1 MSSEKK
7 SDLYSRNLILEETI
21 MMTNIS
27 NLSPYS
33 YNGIASGGASGKLYV
48 PVNPANVIY
57 AQFDH
62 ISGVAAKKGQH
73 GVSITKIQILN
84 TLIENLAKIKTQS
97 SSSSSSSE
105 YQQMHLSDE
114 QVDVLI
120 KNYQQQIKQAVTQ
133 AQSVQYTAAGI
144 NSLSGAL
151 FAIEA

>member
-62 ISGVAAKKGQH
+62 ISGVATKKGQH

-84 TLIENLAKIKTQS
+84 TLIENLAKIKTQ
-97 SSSSSSSE
+97 SSSSE

-151 FAIEA
+151 FAIDA

>member
-97 SSSSSSSE
+97 SSSE

-120 KNYQQQIKQAVTQ
+120 KNYQQQIKHAVTQ

-151 FAIEA
+151 FAIDA

>member
-57 AQFDH
+57 VQFDH

-84 TLIENLAKIKTQS
+84 TLIENLAKIKTQ
-97 SSSSSSSE
+97 SSSSE

-151 FAIEA
+151 FAIDA

>member
-1 MSSEKK
+1 
-7 SDLYSRNLILEETI
+7 

-33 YNGIASGGASGKLYV
+33 YNGIAAGGASGKLYV

-97 SSSSSSSE
+97 SSSE

-151 FAIEA
+151 FAIDA

>member
-1 MSSEKK
+1 
-7 SDLYSRNLILEETI
+7 

-97 SSSSSSSE
+97 SSSSSE

-151 FAIEA
+151 FAIDA

>member
-7 SDLYSRNLILEETI
+7 SDFYSRNLILEETI

-97 SSSSSSSE
+97 SSSE

-151 FAIEA
+151 FAIDA

>member
-1 MSSEKK
+1 
-7 SDLYSRNLILEETI
+7 

-33 YNGIASGGASGKLYV
+33 YNGIASGGASGKFYV

-97 SSSSSSSE
+97 SSSE

-151 FAIEA
+151 FAIDA

>member
-97 SSSSSSSE
+97 SSSSSE

-151 FAIEA
+151 FAIDA

>member
-97 SSSSSSSE
+97 SSSE

-120 KNYQQQIKQAVTQ
+120 KNYHQQIKQAVTQ

-151 FAIEA
+151 FAIDA

>member
-1 MSSEKK
+1 
-7 SDLYSRNLILEETI
+7 

-97 SSSSSSSE
+97 SSSE

-114 QVDVLI
+114 KVDVLI

-151 FAIEA
+151 FAIDA

>member
-1 MSSEKK
+1 
-7 SDLYSRNLILEETI
+7 

-97 SSSSSSSE
+97 SSSE

>member
-1 MSSEKK
+1 
-7 SDLYSRNLILEETI
+7 

-27 NLSPYS
+27 DLSPYS
-33 YNGIASGGASGKLYV
+33 YNVIASGGASGKLYV

-97 SSSSSSSE
+97 SSSE

-151 FAIEA
+151 FAIDA

>member
-97 SSSSSSSE
+97 SSSE

-151 FAIEA
+151 FAIDA

>member
-33 YNGIASGGASGKLYV
+33 YNGIASGGVSGKLYV

-97 SSSSSSSE
+97 SSSE

-151 FAIEA
+151 FAIDA

>member
-97 SSSSSSSE
+97 SSSE

>member
-33 YNGIASGGASGKLYV
+33 YNGIASGGARGKLYV

-97 SSSSSSSE
+97 SSSE

-151 FAIEA
+151 FAIDA

>member
-7 SDLYSRNLILEETI
+7 SDSYSRNLILEETI

-97 SSSSSSSE
+97 SSSE

-151 FAIEA
+151 FAIDA

>member
-1 MSSEKK
+1 
-7 SDLYSRNLILEETI
+7 

-33 YNGIASGGASGKLYV
+33 YNGIASGGVSGKLYV

-84 TLIENLAKIKTQS
+84 TLIENLTKIKTQ
-97 SSSSSSSE
+97 SSSSE

-151 FAIEA
+151 FAIDA

>member
-1 MSSEKK
+1 
-7 SDLYSRNLILEETI
+7 

-84 TLIENLAKIKTQS
+84 TIIETLAKIKTQ
-97 SSSSSSSE
+97 SSSSE

-151 FAIEA
+151 FAIDA

>member
-1 MSSEKK
+1 
-7 SDLYSRNLILEETI
+7 

-97 SSSSSSSE
+97 SSSE

-120 KNYQQQIKQAVTQ
+120 KNYQQHIKQAVTQ

-151 FAIEA
+151 FAIDA

>member
-1 MSSEKK
+1 
-7 SDLYSRNLILEETI
+7 

-33 YNGIASGGASGKLYV
+33 YNEITSGGASGKLYV

-97 SSSSSSSE
+97 SSSE

-151 FAIEA
+151 FAIDA

>member
-1 MSSEKK
+1 
-7 SDLYSRNLILEETI
+7 

-62 ISGVAAKKGQH
+62 ISGVAAKKGQY

-84 TLIENLAKIKTQS
+84 TLIENLAKIKTQ
-97 SSSSSSSE
+97 SSSSE

-151 FAIEA
+151 FAIDA

>member
-84 TLIENLAKIKTQS
+84 TLIENLSKIKTQAS
-97 SSSSSSSE
+97 VSSE

-151 FAIEA
+151 FAIDA

>member
-62 ISGVAAKKGQH
+62 ISGIAAKKGQH

-84 TLIENLAKIKTQS
+84 TLIENLAKIKTQ
-97 SSSSSSSE
+97 SSSSE

-151 FAIEA
+151 FAIDA

>member
-33 YNGIASGGASGKLYV
+33 YNGIASGGVSGKLYV

-84 TLIENLAKIKTQS
+84 TLIENLTKIKTQ
-97 SSSSSSSE
+97 SSSSE

-151 FAIEA
+151 FAIDA

>member
-97 SSSSSSSE
+97 SSSE

-120 KNYQQQIKQAVTQ
+120 KNYQQQIKQAATQ

-151 FAIEA
+151 FAIDA

>member
-97 SSSSSSSE
+97 SSSE

-133 AQSVQYTAAGI
+133 AQTVQYTAAGI

-151 FAIEA
+151 FAIDA

>member
-1 MSSEKK
+1 
-7 SDLYSRNLILEETI
+7 

-73 GVSITKIQILN
+73 GVFN
-84 TLIENLAKIKTQS
+84 
-97 SSSSSSSE
+97 
-105 YQQMHLSDE
+105 Y
-114 QVDVLI
+114 
-120 KNYQQQIKQAVTQ
+120 KNPDFKYSYRK
-133 AQSVQYTAAGI
+133 SCK
-144 NSLSGAL
+144 N
-151 FAIEA
+151 

>member
-97 SSSSSSSE
+97 SSSE

-120 KNYQQQIKQAVTQ
+120 KNYQQQIKQTVTQ

-151 FAIEA
+151 FAIDA

>member
-97 SSSSSSSE
+97 SSSSE

-151 FAIEA
+151 FAIDA

>member
-1 MSSEKK
+1 
-7 SDLYSRNLILEETI
+7 
-21 MMTNIS
+21 MMTDIK

-48 PVNPANVIY
+48 PVNPSNVIY

-62 ISGVAAKKGQH
+62 VSGIAAKNGQH

-84 TLIENLAKIKTQS
+84 TLIENLAKLKTQPS
-97 SSSSSSSE
+97 ASSE
-105 YQQMHLSDE
+105 YQQLHLSDE

-151 FAIEA
+151 FAIDA

>member
-84 TLIENLAKIKTQS
+84 TLIKNLAKIKTQ
-97 SSSSSSSE
+97 SSSSE

>member
-1 MSSEKK
+1 
-7 SDLYSRNLILEETI
+7 

-97 SSSSSSSE
+97 SSSE

-151 FAIEA
+151 FAIAA

>member
-1 MSSEKK
+1 
-7 SDLYSRNLILEETI
+7 
-21 MMTNIS
+21 MTNIS

-97 SSSSSSSE
+97 SSSE

-151 FAIEA
+151 FAIDA